1 MAHYFVDNLAATDGA
16 HGVHAAGCS
25 DLPNDKR
32 YLGNFYNV
40 DEALI
45 EARKDFWQL
54 RGCEKCA
61 NTGFSGRRGIY
72 ELLLMDHE
80 IRQLALKNTDANS
93 IKSAAVQ
100 RGMRT
105 LRDDGAA
112 KVLAGVTTIEE
123 VMMATAED
131 KH

>member
-61 NTGFSGRRGIY
+61 HGDTAAT
-72 ELLLMDHE
+72 DTV
-80 IRQLALKNTDANS
+80 RQLRFGSRAFA
-93 IKSAAVQ
+93 
-100 RGMRT
+100 
-105 LRDDGAA
+105 
-112 KVLAGVTTIEE
+112 
-123 VMMATAED
+123 
-131 KH
+131 